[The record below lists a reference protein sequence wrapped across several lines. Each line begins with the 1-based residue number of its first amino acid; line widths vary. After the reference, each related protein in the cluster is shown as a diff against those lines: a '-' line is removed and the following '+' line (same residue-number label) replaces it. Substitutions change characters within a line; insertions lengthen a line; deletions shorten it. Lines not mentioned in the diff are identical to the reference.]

1 MEIEPDLVAGEP
13 RATLREALASIRT
26 ERLADGSLDLS
37 GDIAAELAE
46 SLLRAL
52 DRVAAELVAD
62 DERRGGEV
70 RAGGRLQADAFVAL
84 LLRVTDPGP
93 RPPAQP

>member
-1 MEIEPDLVAGEP
+1 MSADPDLVAGEP
-13 RATLREALASIRT
+13 RATLRDALASIRT
-26 ERLADGSLDLS
+26 DRLPDGTLDLS
-37 GDIAAELAE
+37 GDISADLAQP
-46 SLLRAL
+46 LLRAL

-84 LLRVTDPGP
+84 LLRVTDP
-93 RPPAQP
+93 A

>member
-1 MEIEPDLVAGEP
+1 MDSEPDLVAGEP

-26 ERLADGSLDLS
+26 LRRPDGSLDLA
-37 GDIAAELAE
+37 GDIPAELAQP
-46 SLLRAL
+46 LLRAL
-52 DRVAAELVAD
+52 DRVAAELTAD

-84 LLRVTDPGP
+84 LLRVTDPGT
-93 RPPAQP
+93 